1 MQKANLPRWK
11 SCVASG
17 LRSPEK
23 KWNTGRKKRR
33 NGSDSGSLLIHSK
46 GESPSSSTGAR
57 NQAITEF
64 ERSRLKTIAAA
75 WKQRICKAAVGIIGR
90 QICKVG
96 QCCDVRL
103 SHATGVGYGVVWG
116 GIFSGCA
123 RLDFAVFG
131 RCHQPS
137 RRHWRYF
144 VRHPIQPRGPVCEA
158 AVVL

>member
-17 LRSPEK
+17 LPSPEK

-46 GESPSSSTGAR
+46 GESLSSSTGAR

-75 WKQRICKAAVGIIGR
+75 WKQRICKDRRATDLQGGAVLR
-90 QICKVG
+90 
-96 QCCDVRL
+96 R
-103 SHATGVGYGVVWG
+103 GVGPRIKGWLWG
-116 GIFSGCA
+116 RRG
-123 RLDFAVFG
+123 RDFVI
-131 RCHQPS
+131 
-137 RRHWRYF
+137 
-144 VRHPIQPRGPVCEA
+144 PI
-158 AVVL
+158 L